1 VTDTRGSCH
10 DAYGDDKGAGM
21 KKFLL
26 TVALVVVAACSNN
39 GSQAEVKDSYE
50 AVVLQT
56 QLENTERRNAA
67 LTTANM
73 KTATEVQTAA
83 LAGAEV
89 GCAALAQMV
98 ALVQT
103 ASQTGG
109 EMHDASW
116 LAGWKPNSDLSL
128 VANS

>member
-1 VTDTRGSCH
+1 MR
-10 DAYGDDKGAGM
+10 
-21 KKFLL
+21 KFLF
-26 TVALVVVAACSNN
+26 VIALAVMVSCSNN
-39 GSQAEVKDSYE
+39 GSSREVTNTHE
-50 AVVLQT
+50 AAAPQS
-56 QLENTERRNAA
+56 QLENVEQGNAA

-73 KTATEVQTAA
+73 KAAAEVQTAA

-116 LAGWKPNSDLSL
+116 LAGWKPNSDLQL
-128 VANS
+128 AANF

>member
-1 VTDTRGSCH
+1 MTGTRGSCH
-10 DAYGDDKGAGM
+10 DAFDGGKGAGM

-26 TVALVVVAACSNN
+26 VIALVVIAACSNN
-39 GSQAEVKDSYE
+39 GSQAEVEDSHE
-50 AVVLQT
+50 LVVLQT
-56 QLENTERRNAA
+56 QLENVEQGNAA

-73 KTATEVQTAA
+73 KAAAEVQTAA

-109 EMHDASW
+109 EVHDASW
-116 LAGWKPNSDLSL
+116 LAGWIPISDL
-128 VANS
+128 